1 VSIAAPA
8 PSRTRRRQ
16 AAPSPR
22 RAKAA
27 ARPARRPGL
36 TRGGLIW
43 LLLLTTLLGGIV
55 ALNVAALRTSI
66 TVSRLN
72 AQAQGLGQGNRDLS
86 AEVARLSAPGRVT
99 RMANRY
105 HMVQPTISPHDYLH
119 LRHHRHHHGRLRTAP

>member
-1 VSIAAPA
+1 MSVAAPA
-8 PSRTRRRQ
+8 PSRTRRREAT
-16 AAPSPR
+16 AAPHRPRAEARPGR
-22 RAKAA
+22 RA
-27 ARPARRPGL
+27 GL

-66 TVSRLN
+66 TVGRLN
-72 AQAQGLGQGNRDLS
+72 VQVQQLGQGNRDLN

-105 HMVQPTISPHDYLH
+105 HMVQPTIAPQDYLH
-119 LRHHRHHHGRLRTAP
+119 LRPHRHHGRPRTAP